1 MLTIYD
7 TTGTSLIKK
16 DATVPL
22 AKECVWFDLLNPTT
36 EEDNLVEQA
45 LGISVPTRAEMREI
59 EASSRFYQEGGAA
72 YMTAYIVYN
81 IEEPSPSTSAITY
94 ILTGNTLVTV
104 RYAEP
109 KAFPLFLSRVEK
121 GDATCNSGPAILI
134 GLLESHIQRMADL
147 IERLQDKVDKL
158 VLSIFDMKANR
169 RDRNRRLDVILK
181 ETGKEGDVVA
191 RVQESATSL
200 DRVLHFFENVAKE
213 REMDGKIVQRIVA
226 AERDVYSL
234 KEHMRFLSDR
244 ISFLLNATL
253 GMISTEQ
260 NQIIKLFSVMA
271 VMLMPPTLV
280 ASVYGMN
287 FEAIQEFKWE
297 YGYYWAL
304 GLMVVSALI
313 PFVYFKRKGWL

>member
-7 TTGTSLIKK
+7 TTGLSLLKHNETSPFTK
-16 DATVPL
+16 DT
-22 AKECVWFDLLNPTT
+22 VWFDLFNPTA
-36 EEDNLVEQA
+36 EEDKLVENA

-59 EASSRFYQEGGAA
+59 EASSRFYQEGGAT

-81 IEEPSPSTSAITY
+81 IDEPSPSTSAITFV
-94 ILTGNTLVTV
+94 LSGNHLVTV

-109 KAFPLFLSRVEK
+109 KAFPLFLTRVEK
-121 GDATCNSGPAILI
+121 GDATCASGPAILI
-134 GLLESHIQRMADL
+134 GLLETHIQRMADL
-147 IERLQDKVDKL
+147 IERLQDDVDKL
-158 VLSIFDMKANR
+158 VLSIFDMKSHR

-181 ETGKEGDVVA
+181 ETGKEGDIVA
-191 RVQESATSL
+191 RAQESATSL

-213 REMDGKIVQRIVA
+213 RELEPKILQRIVA
-226 AERDVYSL
+226 AERDIFSL

-287 FEAIQEFKWE
+287 FEYIQEFKWE

-304 GLMVVSALI
+304 GLMLVSALI
-313 PFVYFKRKGWL
+313 PFIYFKRKGWL